1 MSGVTYNFSVF
12 ASNSYGD
19 GNPSFIQVQ
28 LIQVSPR
35 KHLDHMEHCGEG
47 QRRERG
53 GKEEGRLNR
62 DGRGEKEYGWE
73 VRRGGEKEVG
83 RRREVED
90 GGMGSREGEC
100 EVGRSRLIEGK
111 GGGNEWGRRGN
122 RRGR

>member
-1 MSGVTYNFSVF
+1 MGLMSGVTYNFSVF

-47 QRRERG
+47 HRRERG

-73 VRRGGEKEVG
+73 EGMGERGGKE
-83 RRREVED
+83 E
-90 GGMGSREGEC
+90 
-100 EVGRSRLIEGK
+100 RSRGWRDGIEG
-111 GGGNEWGRRGN
+111 RGV
-122 RRGR
+122 